1 MTSISEG
8 TGSSTSAPTKVR
20 LFASDVS
27 IQTVPVC
34 FQDKNYD
41 ILVAT
46 TAYGDFLYGGTGAV
60 MLARNCNKTSAR
72 KYITE
77 TVNRIPALDHN
88 DGSIIDNL
96 QVQI

>member
-1 MTSISEG
+1 MSGISEG
-8 TGSSTSAPTKVR
+8 TGSAPTKVR
-20 LFASDVS
+20 LFDSDVAVRKVS
-27 IQTVPVC
+27 LP

-46 TAYGDFLYGGTGAV
+46 TAYGDLLYGGTSAV
-60 MLARNCNKTSAR
+60 MLARNCNEQSAR

-77 TVNRIPALDHN
+77 TVNRNPALNHN
-88 DGSIIDNL
+88 EVSIIDHL